1 MSSCNIVKIFLF
13 SSSIIVTMVWPQ
25 LLIETKKQELLQIC
39 KHECNGLQDLLVV
52 TLKIAQKIK
61 IMIALIHYLLIK

>member
-1 MSSCNIVKIFLF
+1 
-13 SSSIIVTMVWPQ
+13 MVWPQ